1 MKPLKEKISIEDRIS
16 IEDQLLREDLRFSLT
31 ELRGGLQEWK
41 GLSILAESLIRS
53 ETCYVDKGRG
63 EIISDFDSEI
73 VLALRFE
80 DMLRER
86 LGWLSHEGNLEAW
99 LQRNPCVPEPHLDVW
114 ARHKKDPRWQRTA
127 CVVASGSRGLPITDV
142 ATSFVLWSG
151 SGFPHIPDQL
161 TRSIMEVKGPD
172 SLEEFE
178 AEQERRKKISEDR
191 REAARIARRL
201 ASEES
206 ERREIIRRKVEDATS
221 VIRTFGWRKMMSE
234 HREIIRQGPTPS
246 DPISEGAMKTLDEF
260 LVPGYGQK
268 DTHS

>member
-1 MKPLKEKISIEDRIS
+1 MKTPKEKITIEDRIS

-53 ETCYVDKGRG
+53 ETCYVDKERG

-86 LGWLSHEGNLEAW
+86 LDWLSHEGNLKAW
-99 LQRNPCVPEPHLDVW
+99 LQRNPCAPEPHLDVW
-114 ARHKKDPRWQRTA
+114 ARHKKHPRWQRKA
-127 CVVASGSRGLPITDV
+127 CVVTTGSRGLPITDV

-151 SGFPHIPDQL
+151 SGFPRIPDQL
-161 TRSIMEVKGPD
+161 MRSIMEVKGPD

-178 AEQERRKKISEDR
+178 AEEERRKIISEER

-234 HREIIRQGPTPS
+234 HREITRQGPTPL

-260 LVPGYGQK
+260 LVPGHAQK
-268 DTHS
+268 DTYS